1 MYLHRMEYYSALTK
15 REILPYVRTWMN
27 LEGIK
32 LTEISQSQKDGILLR
47 GSLQNSQI
55 HRSSVPLY
63 KVQLHEMD

>member
-1 MYLHRMEYYSALTK
+1 MEYYSALTK
-15 REILPYVRTWMN
+15 KEILPYVRTWMN

-55 HRSSVPLY
+55 HRSRN
-63 KVQLHEMD
+63 